1 VEQTKRHKSLDGL
14 GSLIGCL
21 RSDQRKVP
29 LMFLT
34 DTDFSP
40 SHTLVPRHREG
51 LEELEEEEE
60 EAEWIWQRGFPLRC
74 LK

>member
-1 VEQTKRHKSLDGL
+1 
-14 GSLIGCL
+14 
-21 RSDQRKVP
+21 
-29 LMFLT
+29 MFLT